1 MEAVA
6 DGRAAEAGDEQL
18 SAAARAAEA
27 AMLALRTSGG
37 IKLPLFSADPSR
49 VDACLADLAAAGL
62 VDRRGDCAVLTRRG
76 RLLGNEAA
84 TRLLAAFD
92 QPPTPVGT
100 R

>member
-1 MEAVA
+1 
-6 DGRAAEAGDEQL
+6 
-18 SAAARAAEA
+18 
-27 AMLALRTSGG
+27 
-37 IKLPLFSADPSR
+37 
-49 VDACLADLAAAGL
+49 
-62 VDRRGDCAVLTRRG
+62 VLTRRG